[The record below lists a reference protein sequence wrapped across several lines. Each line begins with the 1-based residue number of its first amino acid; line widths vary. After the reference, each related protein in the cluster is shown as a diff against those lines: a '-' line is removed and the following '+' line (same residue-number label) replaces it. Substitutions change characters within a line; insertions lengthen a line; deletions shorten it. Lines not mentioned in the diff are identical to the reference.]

1 MRGILTEEEKQNMPK
16 ITKELLLR
24 IFSYLKPYIPQF
36 LLVFVTIIISSV
48 IGLLPSILTGRIVD
62 EALVGKNMT
71 LLIQLL
77 LLAFATLT
85 VSRVIGA
92 VEDYINAWISCASC
106 SICETRCMTIFSTCL
121 TLSLPRRSRA
131 ISLPE

>member
-1 MRGILTEEEKQNMPK
+1 MPK

-71 LLIQLL
+71 LLIQLF

-92 VEDYINAWISCASC
+92 VEDYINA
-106 SICETRCMTIFSTCL
+106 
-121 TLSLPRRSRA
+121 
-131 ISLPE
+131 

>member
-1 MRGILTEEEKQNMPK
+1 MPRNSLGPVGARGILTEEEKQNMPK

-77 LLAFATLT
+77 LPAFATLT

-92 VEDYINAWISCASC
+92 VEDYINA
-106 SICETRCMTIFSTCL
+106 
-121 TLSLPRRSRA
+121 
-131 ISLPE
+131 

>member
-1 MRGILTEEEKQNMPK
+1 MPK

-92 VEDYINAWISCASC
+92 VEDYINA
-106 SICETRCMTIFSTCL
+106 
-121 TLSLPRRSRA
+121 
-131 ISLPE
+131 